1 MKTLIIYFSQT
12 GNTRKIAECIKNGI
26 IDVTGQC
33 DIKTMNVNKTVPFKV
48 SISMPTRRAFKILAF
63 IAGDV

>member
-12 GNTRKIAECIKNGI
+12 GNTRKIAECIQDGI
-26 IDVTGQC
+26 IDVAGQC

-48 SISMPTRRAFKILAF
+48 LISMLTRRAFKILVF
-63 IAGDV
+63 IAGIV